1 MIFRSAPL
9 FLLPLLLLSAPAHA
23 VVTVLVEEVD
33 NGEGGTDVVATA
45 TGSIDSNGFGGST
58 ATDGDIDLANDIF
71 IVGTTSSDQVNVE
84 LRDIGQVTG
93 GIWDGSTSVGSRNP
107 SNSDYR
113 FPTDNF
119 FTGNTK
125 YNLGVS
131 DDKVYLSEPLI
142 SDVLSNAFGDIGTI
156 RSTWANQSFPDL
168 GIAYNSTWTIEWD
181 GGGENKTL
189 TYTAVPEPSQYGL
202 LFGLA
207 AAFAAVG
214 LRRRRRA
221 GGKS

>member
-45 TGSIDSNGFGGST
+45 TGSIDRTPFTSTSNRGSK
-58 ATDGDIDLANDIF
+58 IDLSSKTFTIGLGNSDFLPAKGVSVSISEVPIWTGEDTSTVFPSEGEYRSPGASNF
-71 IVGTTSSDQVNVE
+71 STNSEYLVGVDQ
-84 LRDIGQVTG
+84 
-93 GIWDGSTSVGSRNP
+93 SVVWLSEKLWTDLG
-107 SNSDYR
+107 SNSA
-113 FPTDNF
+113 
-119 FTGNTK
+119 
-125 YNLGVS
+125 S
-131 DDKVYLSEPLI
+131 
-142 SDVLSNAFGDIGTI
+142 IGTI

-221 GGKS
+221 GGNS